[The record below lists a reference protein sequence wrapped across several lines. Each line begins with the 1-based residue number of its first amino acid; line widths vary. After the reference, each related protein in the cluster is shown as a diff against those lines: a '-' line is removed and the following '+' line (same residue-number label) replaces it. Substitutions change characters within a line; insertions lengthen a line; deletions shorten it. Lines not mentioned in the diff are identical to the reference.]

1 MKQSLGPGWRRALD
15 ERRWFIPLLVLVLTA
30 GCARPDSLPAQAG
43 NAFDGSQPTMR
54 KRITAGVIADFAT
67 VIGKLENLAPGS
79 DAVEVMIGAGLTT
92 PNDQGALTPV
102 LAEAVPSVENGHWRV
117 LPDGRMET
125 TWKLKPGLQWHDGT
139 AFSAAD
145 VAFTGRL
152 ARDPELPVL
161 RHPGTPL
168 VESIEAVDPHTVT
181 VRWKQLY
188 IAADGL
194 FAPSPGISLVTIPLP
209 RHILEPVYNQ
219 DSRSVLQHGYWSDEF
234 VGMGPYRLREWVPGS
249 FIVLEAYDRYAL
261 GRPRIDEVEIR
272 FIPDADALVTS
283 LLAGVVQVTL
293 GRNLSLDQVLEAER
307 RWPAGRME
315 RAGLQSWFGIAPQ
328 FIDPAPSIIGN
339 LTFRRALM
347 HALDRQEMAD
357 TIMYGLVPV
366 AHVFMNPAHADYP
379 TVEPRISKYEYD
391 FRRTAD
397 ILRGLGYTVG
407 ADGIYRGAD
416 GATLEI
422 ELRTMTGDVV
432 GKAGEV
438 VADQWRK
445 TGVRVQ
451 TTVVTAQRTR
461 DREWR
466 ALRPGFETMRRGTGL
481 ENLSSYH
488 SREIQLPETRFLG
501 ANIPRYGNPEFDGL
515 LDQYFATI
523 PKAERAEVLGQ
534 IMRHMSEQLNIMTL
548 FYDTEPALIS
558 RKLVNVTARPVGST
572 QGWNVHLWDV
582 AGS

>member
-1 MKQSLGPGWRRALD
+1 MLKVARWRSWLVALLALLLG
-15 ERRWFIPLLVLVLTA
+15 V
-30 GCARPDSLPAQAG
+30 GCAAPAIPQSRG
-43 NAFDGSQPTMR
+43 SDTDGAPNPASR
-54 KRITAGVIADFAT
+54 KRITAGVISDFVT

-92 PNDQGALTPV
+92 QNDQGGLNPV
-102 LAEAVPSVENGHWRV
+102 LAESVPSLENGLWHV
-117 LPDGRMET
+117 FPDGRMET
-125 TWKLKPGLQWHDGT
+125 TWKLRPGLQWHDGVAFT
-139 AFSAAD
+139 AED

-152 ARDPELPVL
+152 ARDPELPSL
-161 RHPGTPL
+161 RHPGMPL
-168 VESIEAVDPHTVT
+168 VERIEAVDAHTVT
-181 VRWKQLY
+181 VHWKQPY

-209 RHILEPVYNQ
+209 RHILEAPYAQ
-219 DSRSVLQHGYWSDEF
+219 ESRSVMQHGYWGDDF
-234 VGMGPYRLREWVPGS
+234 VGMGPFRLREWVRGS
-249 FIVLEAYDRYAL
+249 FIVLEASDRFAL
-261 GRPRIDEVEIR
+261 GRPRIDEIEIR

-283 LLAGVVQVTL
+283 LLAGAVEVTL

-307 RWPAGRME
+307 RWPAGRMD
-315 RAGLQSWFGIAPQ
+315 RAGTQSWFGIAPQ
-328 FIDPAPSIIGN
+328 FIDPSPPVIANVI
-339 LTFRRALM
+339 FRRALM

-379 TVEPRISKYEYD
+379 TAEPRIAKYAYD
-391 FRRTAD
+391 PRRAAEM
-397 ILRGLGYTVG
+397 LRGLGYATS
-407 ADGIYRGAD
+407 ADGGLRGAD
-416 GATLEI
+416 GAVLEI

-432 GKAGEV
+432 GKAGEA

-445 TGVRVQ
+445 AGLRVQ

-466 ALRPGFETMRRGTGL
+466 SLRPGFETMRRGTGL

-488 SREIQLPETRFLG
+488 SREIPLPETRFTG
-501 ANIPRYGNPEFDGL
+501 ANIPRYANPELDGL
-515 LDQYFATI
+515 LDRYLATI
-523 PKAERAEVLGQ
+523 PRAERAEVLAQ

-558 RKLVNVTARPVGST
+558 RRLVNVTARPVGST

-582 AGS
+582 TGN

>member
-1 MKQSLGPGWRRALD
+1 
-15 ERRWFIPLLVLVLTA
+15 
-30 GCARPDSLPAQAG
+30 
-43 NAFDGSQPTMR
+43 
-54 KRITAGVIADFAT
+54 VISDFVS

-79 DAVEVMIGAGLTT
+79 DSVEVMIGAGLTT
-92 PNDQGALTPV
+92 QNDQGGLTPV
-102 LAEAVPSVENGHWRV
+102 LAESVPSTENGLWRV
-117 LPDGRMET
+117 FPDGRMET
-125 TWKLKPGLQWHDGT
+125 TWKLRPGLQWHDGVAFT
-139 AFSAAD
+139 AED

-152 ARDPELPVL
+152 ARDPELPNL

-168 VESIEAVDPHTVT
+168 VERIEAADPHTVT
-181 VRWKQLY
+181 VHWKQPY
-188 IAADGL
+188 ISADAL

-209 RHILEPVYNQ
+209 RHILEAPYSQ
-219 DSRSVLQHGYWSDEF
+219 ESRSVMQHGYWGDDF
-234 VGMGPYRLREWVPGS
+234 VGMGPYRLREWIPGS
-249 FIVLEAYDRYAL
+249 FIVLEASDRFAL
-261 GRPRIDEVEIR
+261 GRPRIDEIEIR

-283 LLAGVVQVTL
+283 LLAGAVEVTL

-307 RWPAGRME
+307 RWPGGRMD
-315 RAGLQSWFGIAPQ
+315 RAGSQSWFGIAPQ
-328 FIDPAPSIIGN
+328 FIDPSPPIIGN
-339 LTFRRALM
+339 VTFRRALM

-366 AHVFMNPAHADYP
+366 AHVFMNPAHPDYSAA
-379 TVEPRISKYEYD
+379 EPRIAKYEYD
-391 FRRTAD
+391 PRRTAD
-397 ILRGLGYTVG
+397 MLRGLGYTSG
-407 ADGIYRGAD
+407 ADGNYRGAD
-416 GATLEI
+416 GAPLDI

-488 SREIQLPETRFLG
+488 SREIQLPETRFTG

-515 LDQYFATI
+515 LDRYFATI
-523 PKAERAEVLGQ
+523 PRAERAEVLAQ
-534 IMRHMSEQLNIMTL
+534 VMRHMSEQLNIMTL

-558 RKLVNVTARPVGST
+558 RRLVNVTARPVGST

-582 AGS
+582 MGS

>member
-1 MKQSLGPGWRRALD
+1 VLILG
-15 ERRWFIPLLVLVLTA
+15 V
-30 GCARPDSLPAQAG
+30 GCAGPSGPQPRAGDPAGAP
-43 NAFDGSQPTMR
+43 SSTVR
-54 KRITAGVIADFAT
+54 KRITAGVISDFVT

-92 PNDQGALTPV
+92 QNDQGGLNPV
-102 LAEAVPSVENGHWRV
+102 LAESVPSAENGLWRV
-117 LPDGRMET
+117 FPDGRMET
-125 TWKLKPGLQWHDGT
+125 TWKLRPSLTWHDGVAFT
-139 AFSAAD
+139 AED

-152 ARDPELPVL
+152 ARDPELPNL
-161 RHPGTPL
+161 RHPGIPL
-168 VESIEAVDPHTVT
+168 VERIEAVDPHTIT
-181 VRWKQLY
+181 VHWKQLY
-188 IAADGL
+188 IAADAL

-209 RHILEPVYNQ
+209 RHILEATYSQ
-219 DSRSVLQHGYWSDEF
+219 ESRGVLQHPYWGDDF
-234 VGMGPYRLREWVPGS
+234 VGMGPYRLREWLPGS
-249 FIVLEAYDRYAL
+249 FIVLEASDRFAL
-261 GRPRIDEVEIR
+261 GRPRIDEIEIR

-283 LLAGVVQVTL
+283 LLAGAVEVTL

-307 RWPAGRME
+307 RWPAGRMD
-315 RAGLQSWFGIAPQ
+315 RAGTQSWFGIAPQ
-328 FIDPAPSIIGN
+328 FVDPSPAIIGN
-339 LTFRRALM
+339 ATFRRALM

-366 AHVFMNPAHADYP
+366 AHVFMNPAHPDYP
-379 TVEPRISKYEYD
+379 TAEPRIAKYEYD
-391 FRRTAD
+391 PRRTAD
-397 ILRGLGYTVG
+397 MLRGLGYTSG
-407 ADGIYRGAD
+407 TDGGYRGAD
-416 GATLEI
+416 GAVLEI

-445 TGVRVQ
+445 NGVRVQ

-466 ALRPGFETMRRGTGL
+466 SLRPGFETMRRGTGL

-488 SREIQLPETRFLG
+488 SREIPLPETRFLG

-515 LDQYFATI
+515 LERYFATI
-523 PKAERAEVLGQ
+523 PRAERAEVLAQ
-534 IMRHMSEQLNIMTL
+534 VMRHMSEQLNIMTL

-558 RKLVNVTARPVGST
+558 RRLVNVTARPVGST